1 MTQSPQVLAP
11 TLVRSMAATGSPHQ
25 MVSMLLGGALG
36 RLARARDELLTG
48 AGQSLAA
55 AVSIIEALQGS
66 LDMDRGGQLA
76 ANLFDLYDYM
86 LRRLEQARIERDPDS
101 LAEVS
106 SLLETILE
114 GWEAIAPEVSAL
126 PA

>member
-1 MTQSPQVLAP
+1 
-11 TLVRSMAATGSPHQ
+11 